1 MRQFTGLQVGFAALA
16 MVAAVFVGVFALGP
30 EKAEHR
36 LPADAVLQVPD
47 AGSYFPD
54 AASKRVIAALEAA
67 NPKTAQTL
75 QRELAFAQRDG
86 ASQQGLADI
95 LLQALF
101 AQFGEQAIYVQRA
114 RVADFDLILSDM
126 MAGVRQLE
134 ASDSAWCQG
143 PTVAAFLS
151 TNDDEIVP
159 ALLAK
164 FPYGSVQYEWAMGW
178 MIRILEAADNAQ
190 RFPTRH
196 GRPTSRD
203 EYILQDEGRA
213 LGSSQWAL
221 VLQIANFANAEG
233 QSYQAMQDAI
243 SAIDVCEL
251 GLAIETVSERLPPQV
266 RGRIWADL
274 LPEIMVGN
282 TPYALA
288 RVQDYFFI
296 G

>member
-1 MRQFTGLQVGFAALA
+1 MRLFSGLQLGAAALA
-16 MVAAVFVGVFALGP
+16 LVGAVFVGVFAFGP
-30 EKAEHR
+30 ERAQLPLDKA
-36 LPADAVLQVPD
+36 LPVAE

-54 AASKRVIAALEAA
+54 AASKRAIAALEAA
-67 NPKTAQTL
+67 NPKVAETL
-75 QRELAFAQRDG
+75 GRELAFAARDG
-86 ASQQGLADI
+86 RDQQGLADI

-101 AQFGEQAIYVQRA
+101 VQFGEQAVYVQRA
-114 RVADFDLILSDM
+114 EVEDFDLILSGM
-126 MAGVRQLE
+126 MTGVRQLE
-134 ASDSAWCQG
+134 AANSPWCQG
-143 PTVAAFLS
+143 PEVAAFLS

-159 ALLAK
+159 ALLDK
-164 FPYGSVQYEWAMGW
+164 FPYGSAQYVWAMNW
-178 MIRILEAADNAQ
+178 MTRILQVAEKAQ
-190 RFPTRH
+190 NFPTRH

-203 EYILQDEGRA
+203 EYILQEEGRA

-233 QSYQAMQDAI
+233 QSYQAMQEAI

-251 GLAIETVSERLPPQV
+251 GFAIETVSERLPPQV

-274 LPEIMVGN
+274 MPEIMVGN